1 MHSALPLFAQADPQI
16 QPTPKIPQGGWKID
30 RLEVKNFGGYH
41 GRSSVFPCNRK
52 GAIFSG
58 DNGAGKS
65 TALDAYRLLF
75 VQHPSFNSATADNT
89 KDRDLRSYL
98 RGQYGSTDRGMVQQL
113 RGTNTAFFS
122 AICVVWKDDGGMVF
136 SAARLLE
143 IRGDKIEQRF
153 LTAPCHISIDQD
165 FPDFPTPTRMEKV
178 ALEKGGMAHNTLGEF
193 FVACGEAYGIAEQ
206 FEVQRK
212 AAFDLIDKTIGLKR
226 LQSVSE
232 FGRRHLLPPG
242 DLSGQVDEVSDVLRK
257 MQEIQTALDEEQRRI
272 DSLQSVVACINAYE
286 AALDERRA
294 IQLRKRQGE
303 RIVGHLT
310 ALRLRADVQAA
321 RRKWNATQQ
330 AITEQEKAVQKARDD
345 YDAAVALFAAKG
357 GNTVSMLHTQREQLQ
372 KQRNSIAQMWS
383 DIEQVC
389 ADVRV
394 PSPPR
399 DNDAAYDAWI
409 AKVHA
414 ATDALHK
421 QVEEH
426 RQASDAEG
434 ATIHQSQRTIAQLQE
449 EIALL
454 QRSGS
459 AIPPAQQQARDL
471 LAEDLGCDPDDLP
484 FCGSLVQVRAQHK
497 DWTGV
502 ANRLLKNLGLSILVP
517 KHLHQNARKAL
528 NARHWGTRITLVQ
541 IDTAQDV
548 HTDGSKPQA
557 LWRKLEV
564 RPDHPYRG
572 AVEALLRERA
582 HHACLSP
589 SEFHG
594 SNVGDAVTTAGS
606 IKSGNTIQKN
616 DQKAVDDAS
625 EYVLGWDVS
634 AQITAKKREMEGAR
648 TILKRAQEHRA
659 QRHTTISDQ
668 ESKLAK
674 IGKLENNWAAWH
686 EEWNN
691 GAVEE
696 AYRSTVAKLETLQ
709 NDDMRAIEDAK
720 QEAQRRRDEAQ
731 AARDR
736 LLKTEGSDGRVLTT
750 LSGDLDRERADL
762 RQRLKEHG
770 PLGPEGRAYMR
781 RLVVDAIGGEPSQ
794 AIKAFMRLPSDHTKS
809 ATDLAH
815 KATAHIKAMVQKE
828 AQRKDPTEK
837 PRNDLVSE
845 AKRHINTFPADK
857 LTADVVESEG
867 YRLFESRDRTHREDW
882 RQELLRAETDNLPSF
897 KAKLQTLQEND
908 VLGAIAN
915 LKTRVD
921 NYNFDISLLEESVR
935 SALEH
940 LIYDPTTKS
949 RAKIKIVPIRDN
961 QSPMAKIRER
971 LRGFD
976 RQKDAGAFALHNDMR
991 KKQIVDLLNDINV
1004 GAGTEAGETTRAK
1017 ILNLAEWYDVHV
1029 EEYKVVDGEEIV
1041 VRSYSGKG
1049 DGASGGEGERLA
1061 MLLIGAAFV
1070 HTFGEHNQR
1079 CSRAGIR
1086 TVVLDEAFMHGS
1098 EAMAAAALRILTELG
1113 LQVIAATPAEKLM
1126 AFSGHA
1132 EQIFQI
1138 QKQNNRAN
1146 VVPASFRTLENN
1158 ARAKAGLAPLP
1169 EPLGGTTT
1177 P

>member
-1 MHSALPLFAQADPQI
+1 MNSTLPLFAQAE
-16 QPTPKIPQGGWKID
+16 PTAMLPQGGWKID

-41 GRSSVFPCNRK
+41 GRSSVFHCNRK

-75 VQHPSFNSATADNT
+75 VQYPSFNSATADNT
-89 KDRDLRSYL
+89 KDRDIRSYL
-98 RGQYGSTDRGMVQQL
+98 RGQYGSTDRGTTQQL
-113 RGTNTAFFS
+113 RGPNTSFFS
-122 AICVVWKDDGGMVF
+122 AIGVVWKDDGGMVF
-136 SAARLLE
+136 SAVRLLE

-153 LTAPCHISIDQD
+153 LTAPCPINIDAD

-178 ALEKGGMAHNTLGEF
+178 AQEKGGVAHSTLGEF
-193 FVACGEAYGIAEQ
+193 FAACGEAYGIAEQ
-206 FEVQRK
+206 FEVQRR

-242 DLSGQVDEVSDVLRK
+242 DLSFQVNEVSDVLRK
-257 MQEIQTALDEEQRRI
+257 MQEIQATLDEEQRRI
-272 DSLQSVVACINAYE
+272 DSLKSVVTAIDTYE
-286 AALDERRA
+286 TALDERRA

-310 ALRLRADVQAA
+310 ALRLRADVRTA
-321 RRKWNATQQ
+321 RCKWLATRRS
-330 AITEQEKAVQKARDD
+330 ITEHETAMQKAQDT
-345 YDAAVALFAAKG
+345 YDAAVRLFAAKG
-357 GNTVSMLHTQREQLQ
+357 GDKVSMLHTQREQLQ
-372 KQRNSIAQMWS
+372 QRLNATAKLWN

-389 ADVRV
+389 AEARI

-399 DNDAAYDAWI
+399 DNDAAYEAWI

-414 ATDALHK
+414 TTDVLVK
-421 QVEEH
+421 QVQDH
-426 RQASDAEG
+426 RNENDAEG
-434 ATIHQSQRTIAQLQE
+434 ATIHQSQTTIARLNE
-449 EIALL
+449 EITLL
-454 QRSGS
+454 ERSGS
-459 AIPPAQQQARDL
+459 AIPPAQQKARDL
-471 LAEDLGCDPDDLP
+471 LAEDLGCEPDDLP
-484 FCGSLVQVRAQHK
+484 FCGSLVQVRAQNK

-502 ANRLLKNLGLSILVP
+502 ANRLLKTLGLSILVP
-517 KHLHQNARKAL
+517 KHLHQDARKAL

-541 IDTAQDV
+541 IDTQQD
-548 HTDGSKPQA
+548 TRPDGGKPQA

-564 RPDHPYRG
+564 RPDHPYKD
-572 AVEALLRERA
+572 AVESLLRERA

-616 DQKAVDDAS
+616 DQKAIDDAS

-634 AQITAKKREMEGAR
+634 AQIAAKKRELDDVRA
-648 TILKRAQEHRA
+648 TLKRAQEQRA
-659 QRHTTISDQ
+659 QRNTTIAAQDA
-668 ESKLAK
+668 KLAK
-674 IGKLENNWAAWH
+674 IGQLETNWAIWA
-686 EEWNN
+686 EQWNN
-691 GAVEE
+691 GATEN
-696 AYRSTVAKLETLQ
+696 AHRTVVASLEVLESE
-709 NDDMRAIEDAK
+709 DMRALEKAEHDAK
-720 QEAQRRRDEAQ
+720 R
-731 AARDR
+731 ARDAAKDAR
-736 LLKTEGSDGRVLTT
+736 DLLLKTEGSDERVLLNLTEQ
-750 LSGDLDRERADL
+750 LNRERENL
-762 RQRLKEHG
+762 RDQRKNHG
-770 PLGPEGRAYMR
+770 PLEEEGRAYMR
-781 RLVVDAIGGEPSQ
+781 RLIADAIGGEPGQ
-794 AIKAFMRLPSDHTKS
+794 AMKAFMRLPSAYFNG
-809 ATDLAH
+809 ATDQAH
-815 KATAHIKAMVQKE
+815 SAMLHIKAVVQRE

-837 PRNDLVSE
+837 PRNDLVGE
-845 AKRHINTFPADK
+845 AKRHISAFPADK

-882 RQELLRAETDNLPSF
+882 RQELIMAETENLPSF

-908 VLGAIAN
+908 VMGAITN

-921 NYNFDISLLEESVR
+921 QYNFDISLLEESVR

-940 LIYDPTTKS
+940 LVYDPTTKS
-949 RAKIKIVPIRDN
+949 RAKIKIVPIRDSH
-961 QSPMAKIRER
+961 SPMAKIREKLKAFNSER
-971 LRGFD
+971 D
-976 RQKDAGAFALHNDMR
+976 KAAFAVNNELR

-1004 GAGTEAGETTRAK
+1004 GAGTEAGETTRGK

-1029 EEYKVVDGEEIV
+1029 EEYTIVDGEEVV
-1041 VRSYSGKG
+1041 VRRYSGKG

-1070 HTFGEHNQR
+1070 HTFGESNQR

-1146 VVPASFRTLENN
+1146 VIPASYRDMENK
-1158 ARAKAGLAPLP
+1158 ARAKAGLDPLP
-1169 EPLGGTTT
+1169 KPVEGSVKP
-1177 P
+1177 